1 MRTLLLLSACYAAA
15 VAVVGTLVLIT
26 IIVMLEW

>member
-1 MRTLLLLSACYAAA
+1 MRTLLVLSACYAAA

-26 IIVMLEW
+26 IIVMLK